1 MESYMVKS
9 GYVIREIADE
19 YLAVPVGSG
28 ADIVVLNPVSKMLWE
43 CMQTP
48 KTVDELVKAVVDE
61 YGIGEAQA
69 KEDIIAF
76 IESLKKGNLIAE

>member
-76 IESLKKGNLIAE
+76 IESLKKSNLIAE

>member
-61 YGIGEAQA
+61 YAIGEAQA

-76 IESLKKGNLIAE
+76 IESLKNGNLIAE